1 MTSRNIRSRVGWLEK
16 SRKPND
22 EILVVW
28 RLPGADVSEAV
39 ADVDHV
45 AGDRVICITGHCR
58 LARLMS
64 APGVD
69 ASAVVRTAAPV
80 RRGVYPQTE
89 HLRLFFRVCAA
100 PTCGQA
106 STGIRSQPLCNPQ
119 HGTNVRTRTLAD
131 E

>member
-80 RRGVYPQTE
+80 RRKGVSPNGTPTFV
-89 HLRLFFRVCAA
+89 LSSMRGADVRPDFNWNTKPAA
-100 PTCGQA
+100 MQSATWYECQNQDT
-106 STGIRSQPLCNPQ
+106 SR
-119 HGTNVRTRTLAD
+119 
-131 E
+131 